1 MVKTE
6 LKEKFIV
13 TNMYIEKEEI
23 YDISSFRSFENQIK
37 KNTLHLTKAEENKC
51 KNQNRNQKS

>member
-23 YDISSFRSFENQIK
+23 YDISSFRSFEN
-37 KNTLHLTKAEENKC
+37 
-51 KNQNRNQKS
+51 